1 MDMAEAVALMPD
13 LESEADHQSAAF
25 FFQGLDLLAQ
35 RGARPLGQLGQDAWI
50 LGAYGNE
57 PGFFLE
63 IGGGKARELSNT
75 YNLQFCGNWRGV
87 IVEPLPTYA
96 EMHRDERMTD
106 SVAVIEAAVSDR
118 DGTALLVQNGE
129 LSSLVQHHQRDGHAG
144 SRIRAFKDT
153 GGIEVRS
160 ISPRTLML
168 EGQLPSVVDFLS
180 VDVEGAEL
188 DILSHFPWSDVHV
201 RYACV
206 EHNHRSDESK
216 IDFLLEEQGL
226 KRVLRSWTG
235 FDGWYVSTR
244 RA

>member
-1 MDMAEAVALMPD
+1 
-13 LESEADHQSAAF
+13 
-25 FFQGLDLLAQ
+25 
-35 RGARPLGQLGQDAWI
+35 
-50 LGAYGNE
+50 
-57 PGFFLE
+57 
-63 IGGGKARELSNT
+63 
-75 YNLQFCGNWRGV
+75 
-87 IVEPLPTYA
+87 
-96 EMHRDERMTD
+96 
-106 SVAVIEAAVSDR
+106 
-118 DGTALLVQNGE
+118 
-129 LSSLVQHHQRDGHAG
+129 
-144 SRIRAFKDT
+144 
-153 GGIEVRS
+153 
-160 ISPRTLML
+160 ML